1 MRQQARRVGRPAGPP
16 STVVWLPV
24 AVAKMARVI
33 AARGLRA
40 GDINGLIDVQARRID
55 SRGRKWPQEFKRRIK
70 TVPSKP

>member
-1 MRQQARRVGRPAGPP
+1 
-16 STVVWLPV
+16 
-24 AVAKMARVI
+24 MARVI